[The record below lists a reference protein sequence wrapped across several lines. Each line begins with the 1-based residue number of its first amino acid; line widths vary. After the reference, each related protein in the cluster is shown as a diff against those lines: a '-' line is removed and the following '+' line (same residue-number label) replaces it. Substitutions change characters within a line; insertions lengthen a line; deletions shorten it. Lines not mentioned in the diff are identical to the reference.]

1 MATVAMMPW
10 VCVSSARLDDAVDS
24 RVFRDDFCCCDVVD
38 GW

>member
-24 RVFRDDFCCCDVVD
+24 GVFSGRFLLL
-38 GW
+38 